1 MENVNFSLVE
11 IREIGHAL
19 GVQWNRFSLEQFW
32 MGIEL
37 EHVREDA
44 DLATEARPR
53 DHLVTGKRVLENLE
67 LAPDHYFRL
76 ERNSG
81 R

>member
-1 MENVNFSLVE
+1 MGKENFSLIQ

-19 GVQWNRFSLEQFW
+19 GVPWKRFSLEQFW
-32 MGIEL
+32 LGIEL

-53 DHLVTGKRVLENLE
+53 DHLVTGKRVLETLE
-67 LAPDHYFRL
+67 LCPNHYLRL

-81 R
+81 W